1 MRIRLTAKGYLG
13 LLVGLAAAAF
23 GLVAGP
29 AGAPAKA
36 QEREETPPPAF
47 VPTEKIDVEQAVAFP
62 YDI

>member
-13 LLVGLAAAAF
+13 LLVGLAATAF

-29 AGAPAKA
+29 AGTPAKA
-36 QEREETPPPAF
+36 QIREETTPPAF
-47 VPTEKIDVEQAVAFP
+47 VPTEKIDVEQAVDFP